1 MSAASSCHPD
11 IRRHTDEIRRPRR
24 RAVTARQRQLRDQ
37 RLESIA
43 ALASGITHD
52 LNNVFAPILISGELL
67 RRQVTGQ
74 DALKCLDIMIQSA
87 WQGSETLRQVLTF
100 AGGMEGELVELRLAD
115 AIEELSQSIRKT
127 LPAGVTLTVET
138 SPDLWPISGDC
149 IQLRQAIHN
158 LGLNGVDAIAQNGCL
173 FIRAQN
179 TNVTPAMARDHP
191 GARSGPHILVSVA
204 DTGQGMPPELLDRIF
219 DPFFATK
226 GSDLGRGLSLSVVYG
241 IIRSHG
247 GFIQV
252 HSEVGCGTEFEI
264 FIPAVVR

>member
-1 MSAASSCHPD
+1 MCAAASHRPD
-11 IRRHTDEIRRPRR
+11 VRPEAGGIRRPRR
-24 RAVTARQRQLRDQ
+24 RAISARQRLLRDQ

-52 LNNVFAPILISGELL
+52 LNNVFAPIIISGELL
-67 RRQVTGQ
+67 RRKMTGDDTLQ
-74 DALKCLDIMIQSA
+74 CLNLMIRCA

-100 AGGMEGELVELRLAD
+100 AGGMEGDLVELRLTA
-115 AIEELSQSIRKT
+115 AIEELSESIRKALPPGAT
-127 LPAGVTLTVET
+127 LQLEI
-138 SPDLWPISGDC
+138 SPDLWPIAGDC
-149 IQLRQAIHN
+149 AQLRKAILN
-158 LGLNGVDAIAQNGCL
+158 VGLNGADAVAQGGRLC
-173 FIRAQN
+173 IRVQN
-179 TNVTPAMARDHP
+179 TKVTPAVARGHS
-191 GARSGPHILVSVA
+191 GAKTGPHVLISIA
-204 DTGQGMPPELLDRIF
+204 DTGQGMNPQMLDRVF

-226 GSDLGRGLSLSVVYG
+226 GSDLGRGLSLSIVYG